1 MLKKLKRKIINS
13 FAVNHN
19 LVAKRIYIATKI
31 NLVAKYTTF
40 QTILSLVVESD
51 ILRVNSNRL
60 KKILLR
66 RP

>member
-19 LVAKRIYIATKI
+19 LVAKNIYIATKI
-31 NLVAKYTTF
+31 NLVAKYTAF

-51 ILRVNSNRL
+51 ILLVNSNRL

>member
-19 LVAKRIYIATKI
+19 LVAKNIYIATKI
-31 NLVAKYTTF
+31 NLVAKYTAF

>member
-19 LVAKRIYIATKI
+19 LVAKNIYIATKI

>member
-19 LVAKRIYIATKI
+19 LVAKNIYIATKI

-51 ILRVNSNRL
+51 ILLVNSNRL